1 MRSLLKS
8 VGGFRFGLASSRC
21 RGVVLAGITGLA
33 AMPIVAHARAVSRP
47 AGVRVTQNGWTFVP
61 IVVQDM
67 GTLDIPGV
75 LAIRDTSQA
84 VGENIVAVWY
94 ENPGASG
101 AEWPAVGWESPDP
114 WEAIKW
120 AKQVFGIG
128 DEYDVLW
135 PTTASPTAGEP
146 TEIPQNYFKGL
157 LTNDAF
163 ATVVG
168 EPDGEE
174 IVAGLTA
181 MGYKSASIDIDND
194 GPCDTKTILPA
205 LADTTAFAV
214 LAQPPLSQVEARY
227 ASLVPESCA
236 QVIPPPPPPPTPVTP
251 GTTRPQPGTPLNPGA
266 PWQSGP
272 RPDRYVAGCSTA
284 TTWCYGRQIIWLYTT
299 TNLFGLTVIRYC
311 ESEITWTCPAPA
323 GVPPAPC
330 PAAPTCT
337 PPPGPYMPPPPPGN
351 VPCEIDY
358 Y

>member
-1 MRSLLKS
+1 MRSLHES
-8 VGGFRFGLASSRC
+8 VGGLLIGKASSPWSAA
-21 RGVVLAGITGLA
+21 VLTGIMGLT
-33 AMPIVAHARAVSRP
+33 AMPIAAHAQAVARP
-47 AGVRVTQNGWTFVP
+47 AGVRVMQNGWTFVP
-61 IVVQDM
+61 VVVQDA

-94 ENPGASG
+94 ENPGAAG
-101 AEWPAVGWESPDP
+101 AEWPAVGWESQDP

-128 DEYDVLW
+128 DEYDALW
-135 PTTASPTAGEP
+135 PTTAGPTAGEP
-146 TEIPQNYFKGL
+146 TEFPQSYFKGL
-157 LTNDAF
+157 LTSDSF
-163 ATVVG
+163 ATVVE

-214 LAQPPLSQVEARY
+214 LVQPPLAQVEARY
-227 ASLVPESCA
+227 ASLVPETCA
-236 QVIPPPPPPPTPVTP
+236 QVIPPPPPPPTPVIP

-272 RPDRYVAGCSTA
+272 RPDRDVAGCSTA
-284 TTWCYGRQIIWLYTT
+284 TTCCYGRQIIGSTPR
-299 TNLFGLTVIRYC
+299 LTC
-311 ESEITWTCPAPA
+311 SA
-323 GVPPAPC
+323 
-330 PAAPTCT
+330 
-337 PPPGPYMPPPPPGN
+337 
-351 VPCEIDY
+351 
-358 Y
+358 